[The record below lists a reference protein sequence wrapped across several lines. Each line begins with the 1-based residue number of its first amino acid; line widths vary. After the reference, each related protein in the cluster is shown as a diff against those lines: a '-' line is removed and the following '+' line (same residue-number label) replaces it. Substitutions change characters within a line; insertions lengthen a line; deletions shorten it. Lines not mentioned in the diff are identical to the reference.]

1 MSAPVVL
8 YGIENCDQVR
18 KARQWL
24 RAQSVSHHFHDFR
37 ADGLAPATLGRWMT
51 HLPWDSLVN
60 RRGLTW
66 RQMSP
71 QQRATVVDQASATE
85 LLLSM
90 PTLVKRPVL
99 EAGDRIV
106 VGFSEPVYR
115 TLLGDAMPAD
125 DAAPAVDPA
134 TAPTTSP
141 TTARKAR

>member
-1 MSAPVVL
+1 MAAPVEL

-24 RAQSVSHHFHDFR
+24 RARGVDHRFHDFR
-37 ADGLAPATLGRWMT
+37 ADGLDPALLGRWMT
-51 HLPWDSLVN
+51 HLPWDSLIN

-85 LLLSM
+85 LLLAM

-99 EAGDRIV
+99 QAGDRIV

-115 TLLGDAMPAD
+115 SLLGDSLAAT
-125 DAAPAVDPA
+125 DAATDSATGSPPAPA
-134 TAPTTSP
+134 KGS
-141 TTARKAR
+141 R